1 MDCVFVSN
9 LLACAFFMGDMS
21 PFTIRD
27 INDQWYLSPVNLVF
41 IVGDVNLCMFSSLG
55 FSVMRS
61 SIVCVFVDVVIFL
74 GLEFSF

>member
-41 IVGDVNLCMFSSLG
+41 IVGDVTLCIFSSLG